1 MNHYQPDPRLTAPHV
16 SCRMLTGF
24 LEYFEELEGA
34 EFVSAVVSA
43 AGLPMGYVRTPERW
57 VSREYV
63 DQFVLEVVQRMGVRE
78 GDPDHFHPI
87 WQHWREVGRRALRP
101 HLIGPIH
108 AVLRALGAPGP
119 FYRQV
124 PKLIS
129 KANHVLHARLVE
141 CVPGMA
147 EIEITP
153 LDSEAPDTPW
163 ACWNRLGLFEGA
175 PEIWG
180 LPHARVE
187 HHECIH
193 HPTHPSEKCV
203 YRIHFRERSTEIWL
217 PTMGFAGLGA
227 LIASG
232 LAALFGA
239 PILWPTLTGTAAGI
253 AMDGWRRSRLATR
266 TMQQDGQRM
275 AAVFNDT
282 DQRYAALWEERQALR
297 RALHTNQKFSGYLNR
312 RLVEQ
317 ILEKPDQELRLGGR
331 RTHAAV
337 LFGDIVGF
345 TRRCE
350 RLTPEAVVEDLN
362 TWFSHV
368 DPIIKAYGGI
378 IDKRI
383 GDAVMVVFVPRE
395 GEDRSHQ
402 EVWSRAV
409 RCGLA
414 MQAAMPEC
422 RSALARRRAEPMALR
437 VGIAAGS
444 LVQGTMGSPERY
456 EYTVIGDVVNVASR
470 LENRA
475 TPGHVLVQSELL
487 EGLEL
492 GRVVDQRIIQVKGR
506 DGAIEVTELAPESWE
521 PPHSEA

>member
-1 MNHYQPDPRLTAPHV
+1 
-16 SCRMLTGF
+16 MLTGF
-24 LEYFEELEGA
+24 LEYFEEQEGA

-43 AGLPMGYVRTPERW
+43 AGLPMGYVRTPEKW

-63 DQFVLEVVQRMGVRE
+63 DRFVLEVVRRLGVRE
-78 GDPDHFHPI
+78 DEPDHLHPI

-141 CVPGMA
+141 SAPGLA
-147 EIEITP
+147 VIEITP
-153 LDSEAPDTPW
+153 LDDDAPDTPW
-163 ACWNRLGLFEGA
+163 ACWNRVGLFEGA
-175 PEIWG
+175 PEIWN

-187 HHECIH
+187 HHECMH
-193 HPTHPSEKCV
+193 HPTHPSPKCV
-203 YRIHFRERSTEIWL
+203 YRIHYRERSSEVWL
-217 PTMGFAGLGA
+217 PTLGMAGMGA
-227 LIASG
+227 LTLGGVATAIG
-232 LAALFGA
+232 T
-239 PILWPTLTGTAAGI
+239 PMLWPALTGTCAGI
-253 AMDGWRRSRLATR
+253 AIDGWRRSRQATR
-266 TMQQDGQRM
+266 TMQKDGQRM

-317 ILEKPDQELRLGGR
+317 ILQKPEQELQLGGR

-345 TRRCE
+345 TQRCE
-350 RLTPEAVVEDLN
+350 KLTPEAVVEDLN
-362 TWFSHV
+362 TWFSIV
-368 DPIIKAYGGI
+368 DPIIHAHGGI

-395 GEDRSHQ
+395 GQDRSHQ
-402 EVWSRAV
+402 EVWRRAV
-409 RCGLA
+409 ECGLA
-414 MQAAMPEC
+414 IQRAMPKC
-422 RSALARRRAEPMALR
+422 REKLLQRNAEPMALR
-437 VGIAAGS
+437 VGIAGGA
-444 LVQGTMGSPERY
+444 LVQGTMGSTQRY
-456 EYTVIGDVVNVASR
+456 EYTVIGDVVNIASR
-470 LENRA
+470 LESLA
-475 TPGHVLVQSELL
+475 QPGHVLVQSELL
-487 EGLEL
+487 DGLSIGQIVE
-492 GRVVDQRIIQVKGR
+492 QETIQVQGR
-506 DGAIEVTELAPESWE
+506 EGAIQVTQLRP
-521 PPHSEA
+521 

>member
-1 MNHYQPDPRLTAPHV
+1 
-16 SCRMLTGF
+16 MLTGF
-24 LEYFEELEGA
+24 LEYFEEQEGA
-34 EFVSAVVSA
+34 EFVSAVVTS

-63 DQFVLEVVQRMGVRE
+63 DRFVLEVCQRLGVRE
-78 GDPDHFHPI
+78 DSPDQFHPV

-129 KANHVLHARLVE
+129 KANHVLNAKLLDS
-141 CVPGMA
+141 VPGMA
-147 EIEITP
+147 IIEITP
-153 LDSEAPDTPW
+153 LDPEGAPDAPW
-163 ACWNRLGLFEGA
+163 ACWNRMGLFEGA

-187 HHECIH
+187 HHECMH
-193 HPTHPSEKCV
+193 HPTHPSDRCV
-203 YRIHFRERSTEIWL
+203 YRIHYRERNAEVLI
-217 PTMGFAGLGA
+217 PTLGFAGLGSLLGSGMA
-227 LIASG
+227 LG
-232 LAALFGA
+232 LGSPL
-239 PILWPTLTGTAAGI
+239 LWPVLTGACAGV
-253 AMDGWRRSRLATR
+253 ALDGWRRSRIATR

-297 RALHTNQKFSGYLNR
+297 SALHTNQKFSGYLNR

-317 ILEKPDQELRLGGR
+317 ILEKPEQELKLGGR
-331 RTHAAV
+331 RTDAAV
-337 LFGDIVGF
+337 LFADLVGF

-350 RLTPEAVVEDLN
+350 QLTPEAVVEDLN
-362 TWFSHV
+362 TWFSVV
-368 DPIIKAYGGI
+368 DPIIHAHGGI

-395 GEDRSHQ
+395 GEDRSNG
-402 EVWSRAV
+402 EIWSRAI

-414 MQAAMPEC
+414 MQSAMSEC
-422 RSALARRRAEPMALR
+422 HRALAQRRAEPMDLR
-437 VGIAAGS
+437 VGIAGGS
-444 LVQGTMGSPERY
+444 LVQGTMGSSQRY
-456 EYTVIGDVVNVASR
+456 EYTVIGDVVNIASR
-470 LENRA
+470 LEAIA
-475 TPGHVLVQSELL
+475 TPGRVLVQSEIL
-487 EGLEL
+487 EGLQI
-492 GRVVDQRIIQVKGR
+492 GQICDQRTVHLKGR
-506 DGAIEVTELAPESWE
+506 KQPIAVTELAPV
-521 PPHSEA
+521 SEV